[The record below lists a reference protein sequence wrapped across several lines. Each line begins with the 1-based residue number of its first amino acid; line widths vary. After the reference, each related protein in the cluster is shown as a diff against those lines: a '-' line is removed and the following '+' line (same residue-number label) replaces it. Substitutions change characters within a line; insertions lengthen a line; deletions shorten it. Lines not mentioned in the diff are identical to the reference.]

1 MIHLSKDD
9 CCGCGACFQICPKH
23 CITMEED
30 YEGFLYPKINT
41 SICIKCDRCDDVCP
55 YQHHKKRSDG
65 LQPLAYGVVC
75 KDEKRMKYSSSGGA
89 FPVLAE
95 YIVKNGGIVYGAAFS
110 EDFFSVCHIRI
121 TDKNDLHLI
130 YGSKYVQ
137 SDTGNTYDQA
147 KNDLEQGKMV
157 LFSGTPCQIAG
168 LKSFLKRDYEKLI
181 CVEIICHGVP
191 SPLIWRRYLSYI
203 SNKISATVRK
213 VIFRE
218 KSMRGGGTENV
229 YRRK

>member
-1 MIHLSKDD
+1 MINLSKDE

-30 YEGFLYPKINT
+30 DEGFLYPKINT
-41 SICIKCDRCDDVCP
+41 SICIKCGRCDDVCP
-55 YQHHKKRSDG
+55 YQHHEERSEG
-65 LQPLAYGVVC
+65 MQPLAYGVVC
-75 KDEKRMKYSSSGGA
+75 KDEKRMRYSSSGGA

-110 EDFFSVCHIRI
+110 EDFFSICHIRI
-121 TDKNDLHLI
+121 ADKNNLHLI

-137 SDTGNTYDQA
+137 SDTGNAYDQA
-147 KNDLEQGKMV
+147 KNDLEQGKTV
-157 LFSGTPCQIAG
+157 LFSGTPCQISG

-191 SPLIWRRYLSYI
+191 SPFVWRRYLSYI

-218 KSMRGGGTENV
+218 KSIRGG
-229 YRRK
+229 Y